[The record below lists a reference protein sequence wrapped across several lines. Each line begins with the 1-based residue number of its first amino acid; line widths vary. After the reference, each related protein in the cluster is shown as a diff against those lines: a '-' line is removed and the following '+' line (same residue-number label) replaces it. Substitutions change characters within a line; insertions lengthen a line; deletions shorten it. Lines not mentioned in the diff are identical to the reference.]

1 MEGRSASA
9 RWGHDGYLNREHS
22 RIESEGKTSRRSQI
36 SFTSRMLIRI
46 REHEEI
52 KRKDS
57 IGAVRPIEEGQA
69 YQASTAAR
77 HHIDFLSIFR
87 IRPLTRTKKKRKNH
101 ERPTET
107 ELQDEHFAFRTWLG
121 ATTKTS
127 EACYLFRIPFDVF
140 DHYMEY
146 KHHEKNYKDVS
157 SAGNNQGR
165 SPMRNVSESH
175 EREMTRKEQHDFAEQ
190 RSVYF
195 FRRNGLSLEVT
206 D

>member
-87 IRPLTRTKKKRKNH
+87 IRPLTRTKKKRSLSMKAI
-101 ERPTET
+101 ERTMNAPPRPNFKTNILPSEPGSGRRPRLRRPAT
-107 ELQDEHFAFRTWLG
+107 SSASLSTSSITTWSTNIMRR
-121 ATTKTS
+121 TTKTCRPR
-127 EACYLFRIPFDVF
+127 ATIKAAV
-140 DHYMEY
+140 
-146 KHHEKNYKDVS
+146 
-157 SAGNNQGR
+157 Q
-165 SPMRNVSESH
+165 
-175 EREMTRKEQHDFAEQ
+175 
-190 RSVYF
+190 
-195 FRRNGLSLEVT
+195 
-206 D
+206 